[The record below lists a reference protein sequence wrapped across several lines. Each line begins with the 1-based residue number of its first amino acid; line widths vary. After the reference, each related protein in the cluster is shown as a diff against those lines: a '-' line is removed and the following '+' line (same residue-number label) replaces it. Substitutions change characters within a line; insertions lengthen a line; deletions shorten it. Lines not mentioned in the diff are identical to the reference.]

1 MTFVVGMLAINFPVV
16 LPLIAKVTF
25 DGNAATYSWMTVSM
39 GVGALFGALAVAH
52 KSNPTARVVVV
63 SGLAFGAAT
72 VIASFAPTIAVF
84 VFLVAFVGAGQITFL
99 ATCQSTVQLEAEPSK
114 RGRVMA
120 VYTITILGTTPIG
133 APHRGVDLRGVRPA
147 LRPRHRRHRHP
158 GHHPRL
164 RPHPAPRPA
173 PRLPRRTGEPQ
184 SERAAASRVS
194 RLASERPVVR

>member
-1 MTFVVGMLAINFPVV
+1 MTLVVGTLAINFPVV

-39 GVGALFGALAVAH
+39 GVGALVGALAVAH

-63 SGLAFGAAT
+63 SGFAFGTAIC
-72 VIASFAPTIAVF
+72 VASFAPTIALF

-133 APHRGVDLRGVRPA
+133 APLVGWISEQFGPRYGLAIGGVATLAVTLVFARTLLR
-147 LRPRHRRHRHP
+147 
-158 GHHPRL
+158 
-164 RPHPAPRPA
+164 APR
-173 PRLPRRTGEPQ
+173 RESPRRTGVTKPAH
-184 SERAAASRVS
+184 SLVW
-194 RLASERPVVR
+194 